1 MDERNEAVSE
11 LTKAGTTRHAAPC
24 HRRGRIDARIAE
36 TGTPRA
42 GDASFGHMPVLPVQA
57 WRRWANMGT
66 AFAIGVVA
74 SVAVML
80 VLRGGVDEDRPAQAV
95 GDRHLPPFMSAPPVG
110 AGSSDRHTVKPW
122 FAGKLDYAPPVRD
135 LAAE

>member
-1 MDERNEAVSE
+1 MDERDDDLSA
-11 LTKAGTTRHAAPC
+11 LIKAGATRHAAPS
-24 HRRGRIDARIAE
+24 HLRARIDARIAE

-80 VLRGGVDEDRPAQAV
+80 VLRGGVDEDRLAQAG
-95 GDRHLPPFMSAPPVG
+95 GDRHVRSFVSPHPGGV
-110 AGSSDRHTVKPW
+110 GSSDPHTVQPW
-122 FAGKLDYAPPVRD
+122 V
-135 LAAE
+135 

>member
-1 MDERNEAVSE
+1 MDERDDDLSA
-11 LTKAGTTRHAAPC
+11 LIKAGATRHAAPS
-24 HRRGRIDARIAE
+24 HLRARIDARIAE

-66 AFAIGVVA
+66 AFAICVVA

-80 VLRGGVDEDRPAQAV
+80 GLRGRVDQDPPAQAV
-95 GDRHLPPFMSAPPVG
+95 CDRHIRSMVSAQP
-110 AGSSDRHTVKPW
+110 
-122 FAGKLDYAPPVRD
+122 
-135 LAAE
+135 